1 MKKLK
6 MLRNLHRTERA
17 LWVMLLLCLFALFKL
32 GIDIEYEHI
41 RTVWVNVVQ
50 TITVIT
56 TVVSGVFQGI
66 VINKINEYES
76 EVFNS
81 ER

>member
-17 LWVMLLLCLFALFKL
+17 LWVMLLVCLFTLFKL

-41 RTVWVNVVQ
+41 RAVWVNVVH

-56 TVVSGVFQGI
+56 SVVTGMLQGL

-76 EVFNS
+76 EVFNN

>member
-17 LWVMLLLCLFALFKL
+17 LWIMLLVCLFALFEL

-41 RTVWVNVVQ
+41 
-50 TITVIT
+50 
-56 TVVSGVFQGI
+56 SAVFGMYL
-66 VINKINEYES
+66 VDS
-76 EVFNS
+76 EVAAGHEFARRLHPLCQIFKNALK
-81 ER
+81 

>member
-1 MKKLK
+1 MRKLK

-17 LWVMLLLCLFALFKL
+17 LWIMLLMCLLLLFKL

-41 RTVWVNVVQ
+41 RTVWVNVVH

-56 TVVSGVFQGI
+56 SVVTGVFQGI
-66 VINKINEYES
+66 VVNKINEYES
-76 EVFNS
+76 EVFNN

>member
-17 LWVMLLLCLFALFKL
+17 LWIILLACLFALFKL
-32 GIDIEYEHI
+32 GIDIEYEH
-41 RTVWVNVVQ
+41 TTAVWVNVVH
-50 TITVIT
+50 TITVVT
-56 TVVSGVFQGI
+56 SVVSCVFQGL
-66 VINKINEYES
+66 VINKIDEYES
-76 EVFNS
+76 EVFNN

>member
-17 LWVMLLLCLFALFKL
+17 LWIMLLVCLFALFKF
-32 GIDIEYEHI
+32 GIDIEYEH
-41 RTVWVNVVQ
+41 TTAVWVNVVQ

-56 TVVSGVFQGI
+56 TVVSGVFQGL

-76 EVFNS
+76 EVFNN

>member
-6 MLRNLHRTERA
+6 MLRNLHGTERA
-17 LWVMLLLCLFALFKL
+17 LWIMLLMCLLLLFKL
-32 GIDIEYEHI
+32 EIDIEYAH
-41 RTVWVNVVQ
+41 TKAVWVNVVH
-50 TITVIT
+50 TITVVT
-56 TVVSGVFQGI
+56 TIVSGVFQGL

-76 EVFNS
+76 EVFNN